1 MDTIRLSNITLQ
13 ATHGCYDHEKKN
25 QQTFIIDIECRLK
38 TVLDTSDLLDKTL
51 NYEDIRS
58 LTQHIFA
65 QPPYNLIETLAVQIA
80 ERLLEVDM
88 VSEVRVKIAKPDVW
102 TDCAPSVEV
111 MRTK

>member
-13 ATHGCYDHEKKN
+13 AAHGCYDHEKKTP
-25 QQTFIIDIECRLK
+25 QTFVIDVECRLK
-38 TVLDTSDLLDKTL
+38 TALDTGDLLEKTL

-65 QPPYNLIETLAVQIA
+65 QPPHNLIETLAVQIA
-80 ERLLEVDM
+80 EKLMEIDL

-102 TDCAPSVEV
+102 EDCVPSVEV
-111 MRTK
+111 LRIK